1 MAKAKLK
8 AGDITFACREC
19 GDTFPKWTGKCPSCG
34 SWDSLVEFKE
44 APLLSDTR
52 GLGGGVSFG
61 AGSDIPGGVS
71 AAYPAQSGV
80 RAQAPGTGGVMRLKD
95 VPTSAEE
102 RMHTGSREFDRV
114 LGGGVVRG
122 SLVLIGG
129 DPGIGKSTLL
139 LQVASTLT
147 AGGVSTLYVTG
158 EESLQQLRL
167 RASRLQSPGSDLM
180 VASETNLES
189 IFKLVDASR
198 PEVLVLDSIQTVY
211 KPDIASSPGSPG
223 QLREATLALMVMAK
237 SRNCAVFLVGHVTKE
252 GQLAGPRLLEHMVDT
267 VIYFEGERHHAYRI
281 LRAVK
286 NRFGATH
293 EIGVFEMRTEGLV
306 EVENPSEAFIS
317 QREARNPGSVVTC
330 CIEGSRPLL
339 IEVQALVGRT
349 NYAVPQRVSMGLD
362 QKRLT
367 ILLAI
372 LEKSAGIEIGPQD
385 VFVNLAGGFRID
397 EPAIDLAVAAA
408 VAGNHLGKP
417 CIPRSIALGELGL
430 NGELRPVPQIEARLK
445 EAQRLGFEVAVIPHP
460 AKGRIE
466 VKGMQVRLA
475 KQIGE
480 ACDLLFR

>member
-1 MAKAKLK
+1 MAKPKIK
-8 AGDITFACREC
+8 VGDIVFACREC
-19 GDTFPKWTGKCPSCG
+19 GDTFPKWTGKCPSC
-34 SWDSLVEFKE
+34 STWDSLIEFREPAATGSE
-44 APLLSDTR
+44 AR
-52 GLGGGVSFG
+52 GLGSHNISG
-61 AGSDIPGGVS
+61 AERVK
-71 AAYPAQSGV
+71 SGLS
-80 RAQAPGTGGVMRLKD
+80 PSSGMMLLKD

-102 RMHTGSREFDRV
+102 RMHTGSKEFDRV
-114 LGGGVVRG
+114 LGGGLVRG

-129 DPGIGKSTLL
+129 DPGIGKSTLM
-139 LQVASTLT
+139 LQVAATLT
-147 AGGVSTLYVTG
+147 AGAVKTLYVTG

-167 RASRLQSPGSDLM
+167 RASRLKTPGSDLL
-180 VASETNLES
+180 VASETNLDA
-189 IFKLVDASR
+189 IFKLVDEAK

-211 KPDIASSPGSPG
+211 KPDINASPGSPG
-223 QLREATLALMVMAK
+223 QLREATMALMVMAK

-293 EIGVFEMRTEGLV
+293 EIGVFEMRNEGLI

-317 QREARNPGSVVTC
+317 HRESRNPGSVVTC
-330 CIEGSRPLL
+330 CLEGSRPLL
-339 IEVQALVGRT
+339 IEVQALVGRS
-349 NYAVPQRVSMGLD
+349 NYSVPQRVSMGLD

-385 VFVNLAGGFRID
+385 VFVNLAGGFRVD

-408 VAGNHLGKP
+408 VAGNHLSKP
-417 CIPRSIALGELGL
+417 CLPRAIALGELGL

-445 EAQRLGFEVAVIPHP
+445 EAHRLGFEVAIIPAP
-460 AKGRIE
+460 PKGRIE
-466 VKGMQVRLA
+466 IKGMRLLTA
-475 KQIGE
+475 KHIGE
-480 ACDLLFR
+480 ACDLLFDR

>member
-1 MAKAKLK
+1 MAKSKPK
-8 AGDITFACREC
+8 GGDIVFACREC

-34 SWDSLVEFKE
+34 AWDSLVEFRE
-44 APLLSDTR
+44 GPAAGSDAR
-52 GLGGGVSFG
+52 GLGGNASPGFQSAKG
-61 AGSDIPGGVS
+61 ALAGPRGI
-71 AAYPAQSGV
+71 
-80 RAQAPGTGGVMRLKD
+80 MLLKD
-95 VPTSAEE
+95 VPPSAEE
-102 RMHTGSREFDRV
+102 RMHTGSKEFDRV

-147 AGGVSTLYVTG
+147 AGGVKTLYVTG

-167 RASRLQSPGSDLM
+167 RASRLQTPGSDLW
-180 VASETNLES
+180 VASETNLNA
-189 IFKLVDASR
+189 IFALVEECK

-211 KPDIASSPGSPG
+211 KPDISASPGSPG

-237 SRNCAVFLVGHVTKE
+237 TSHCAVFLVGHVTKE

-293 EIGVFEMRTEGLV
+293 EIGVFEMRNEGLI

-317 QREARNPGSVVTC
+317 HREKRNPGSMVTC
-330 CIEGSRPLL
+330 CLEGSRPLL

-349 NYAVPQRVSMGLD
+349 NYSVPQRVSMGLD
-362 QKRLT
+362 GKRLT

-372 LEKSAGIEIGPQD
+372 LEKSGGIEIGPQD
-385 VFVNLAGGFRID
+385 VFVNLAGGFRVD

-408 VAGNHLGKP
+408 VAGNHLGKASL
-417 CIPRSIALGELGL
+417 PRAIALGELGL

-445 EAQRLGFEVAVIPHP
+445 EAHRLGFEQAVIPAP
-460 AKGRIE
+460 PKGTITVRGIE
-466 VKGMQVRLA
+466 VRPA
-475 KQIGE
+475 RTISE
-480 ACDLLFR
+480 AIDLLLAG

>member
-1 MAKAKLK
+1 MAKMKSKSAE
-8 AGDITFACREC
+8 ITFACREC

-34 SWDSLVEFKE
+34 SWDSLIEFKD
-44 APLLSDTR
+44 APLATDVR
-52 GLGGGVSFG
+52 GLGASVTAMPSV
-61 AGSDIPGGVS
+61 AGRTPLGKS
-71 AAYPAQSGV
+71 Q
-80 RAQAPGTGGVMRLKD
+80 VMLLKD

-147 AGGVSTLYVTG
+147 AGNVRTLYVTG

-167 RASRLQSPGSDLM
+167 RASRLKTPGSDLM
-180 VASETNLES
+180 VASETNLEA
-189 IFKLVDASR
+189 IFKLVDEAQ

-211 KPDIASSPGSPG
+211 KPDISASPGSPA

-317 QREARNPGSVVTC
+317 HRENRNPGSVVTC
-330 CIEGSRPLL
+330 CLEGSRPLL
-339 IEVQALVGRT
+339 VEVQALVGRT
-349 NYAVPQRVSMGLD
+349 NYSVPQRVSMGLD

-372 LEKSAGIEIGPQD
+372 LEKSGGIEIGPQD
-385 VFVNLAGGFRID
+385 VFVNLAGGFRVD
-397 EPAIDLAVAAA
+397 EPAIDLAVATA
-408 VAGNHLGKP
+408 VAGNHLNKP
-417 CIPRSIALGELGL
+417 CLPRSIALGELGL

-445 EAQRLGFEVAVIPHP
+445 EAQRLGFETAVIPTP
-460 AKGRIE
+460 PKGRPEI
-466 VKGMQVRLA
+466 KGMKLLLA
-475 KQIGE
+475 RTIGE
-480 ACDLLFR
+480 ACEMLLP